1 MVRKLKKRNLFVS
14 PSLERVADS
23 EYLIVFP
30 ESADEHIQKHY
41 EAVENL
47 ENDYLVVAEK
57 ELTEVT
63 KSLKGHF
70 ASHNLLIDIAQGNND
85 QSRVAKL
92 FTAGEREVK
101 TILNNISKKDSL
113 PWKYGSNRD
122 FLRFLYN
129 LGVRALST
137 SSLKKAEEIFKN
149 ILRLNPSD
157 DQDVKEILVDTL
169 FDLGKYDEIISIS
182 KNYDHSKNSA
192 MIFNEILCH
201 YIKGDLD
208 SAKALI
214 SDLTEENIS
223 VFRNLLDGEG
233 NILDDSSA
241 HNYIPISVIQNKSLF
256 YWENFREYWES
267 CPGSIDFLKENIK
280 PGEAPPTAAAELKSD
295 LEICPL
301 ENFGE
306 HLTEKKLKETTVKE
320 HMDNIRLF
328 EGVLS
333 SKEGV
338 LERVLEI
345 YKGGLTKSRLN
356 KIITTLNQYF
366 RFVIEDKEALKEVL
380 SDLKTLREG
389 LLNSM

>member
-1 MVRKLKKRNLFVS
+1 MVRKLKKRNLFVN

-30 ESADEHIQKHY
+30 ESADEYIKKHY

-101 TILNNISKKDSL
+101 TILNNISKEDSL

-149 ILRLNPSD
+149 ILRLNPND

-169 FDLGKYDEIISIS
+169 FDLGKYDEIIEIS
-182 KNYDHSKNSA
+182 KGYDHSKNSA

-208 SAKALI
+208 SAKTII

-280 PGEAPPTAAAELKSD
+280 PGEAAATVTAELKSD
-295 LEICPL
+295 LDTCPL
-301 ENFGE
+301 ENFSE

-328 EGVLS
+328 EEVLS

-338 LERVLEI
+338 LEKVLEI

-366 RFVIEDKEALKEVL
+366 RFAIEDKEALKEVL